1 MEKQEKTDNHD
12 DELGVIEKV
21 LGKNKLESPSS
32 NFTHRVM
39 MNLHSMPVASSLS
52 PRNGLFLLFGMVVAV
67 TVLTVLVTTGVF
79 DSSNATISL
88 ERLPDVELTKDLQRS
103 IPLNGKWLM
112 EGLILLNIVLGFIL
126 LDRTVLRPFFN
137 RRMSS

>member
-1 MEKQEKTDNHD
+1 MEKKDEKEGL
-12 DELGVIEKV
+12 DEELKVVEK
-21 LGKNKLESPSS
+21 LLSKNKLEAPSS

-39 MNLHSMPVASSLS
+39 MNLHSMPVASALS
-52 PRNGLFLLFGMVVAV
+52 PRNGLFLLFGTIVAV
-67 TVLTVLVTTGVF
+67 TILTILVATGVF
-79 DSSNATISL
+79 DSANATISL
-88 ERLPDVELTKDLQRS
+88 EKLPDVEVTKDLQRS

-112 EGLILLNIVLGFIL
+112 QGLILLNIVLAFIL